1 MLHPNIQNIKNL
13 NPSAR
18 LNEADLNS
26 ISLKF
31 GSFIS
36 MSQNK
41 CLNHIT
47 TLSIIMKN
55 SSYKKIFMLLAG
67 SDNIYE
73 LIQSYIDNTPN
84 LYKKVAKKI
93 LFK

>member
-1 MLHPNIQNIKNL
+1 MLHPNAQIIKNL
-13 NPSAR
+13 NPSSR
-18 LNEADLNS
+18 LNENDLNT

-41 CLNHIT
+41 CLNHIAT
-47 TLSIIMKN
+47 IAIIMKN
-55 SSYKKIFMLLAG
+55 SSYKKIFILLAG
-67 SDNIYE
+67 SDNMYE

>member
-1 MLHPNIQNIKNL
+1 MLHPTTQNLKSL
-13 NPSAR
+13 DPSAR
-18 LNEADLNS
+18 LNDNEFNS
-26 ISLKF
+26 VSLKF
-31 GSFIS
+31 GAFIS

-41 CLNHIT
+41 CLNHIA
-47 TLSIIMKN
+47 TLAIIMKH
-55 SSYKKIFMLLAG
+55 SSYKKIFILLAG
-67 SDNIYE
+67 SDNMYE